1 MEQQTISRKS
11 LIRALLKKEPDKTVV
26 DELGKVLIGYP
37 DLKVPLKDL
46 ASATARLK
54 VELRRNFGKELAKFY
69 SKFLEKCLQDEILSP
84 ADWRALHQ
92 LKILFGFSNAHAEKI
107 HNQLVMRHYSKT
119 VEQAIADKK
128 MDPRERS
135 FLKKMQQDLKLH
147 PTVAEKI
154 YRDKASEMVQ
164 RTFVSALSDQRLSPS
179 EEDELE
185 TLAHHLGVKID
196 YDERTQNILD
206 RYRLFWMIENGEIPA
221 IDSAI
226 KLNRNEKC
234 YFTADANWCELQAI
248 TKSARYG
255 STTPRQAFDHGD
267 QIQRQL
273 FHELNVKDSGRIYLT
288 SKRIVFSGEKRQ
300 RAIPHSRIKDFIP
313 MENGIQ
319 IHRPSGNNPF
329 LQFELGVDVFSLILA
344 RVLRDYHS

>member
-1 MEQQTISRKS
+1 MEEQAASRKL
-11 LIRALLKKEPDKTVV
+11 LIRSLLKKEPDKSVV
-26 DELGKVLIGYP
+26 DELGKVLVGYP

-69 SKFLEKCLQDEILSP
+69 SKFLEKCLQDEILTP
-84 ADWRALHQ
+84 EDWKALHQ
-92 LKILFGFSNAHAEKI
+92 LKILFGFSNAQAERI

-128 MDPRERS
+128 LDPRERS
-135 FLKKMQQDLKLH
+135 FLRKMQQDLKLH
-147 PTVAEKI
+147 PAVAERI
-154 YRDKASEMVQ
+154 YRDKASEVVQ
-164 RTFVSALSDQRLSPS
+164 RTFVSALADQRLSPS
-179 EEDELE
+179 EEKELE
-185 TLAHHLGVKID
+185 ALAHHLGVKID
-196 YDERTQNILD
+196 YDERTQDILD
-206 RYRLFWMIENGEIPA
+206 RYRLFWLIENGEIPA
-221 IDSAI
+221 IESAV

-255 STTPRQAFDHGD
+255 STARQALD
-267 QIQRQL
+267 QVDQVQRQL

-288 SKRIVFSGEKRQ
+288 SKRIIFSGDKRQ
-300 RAIPHSRIKDFIP
+300 RTIPHSRIKDFIP
-313 MENGIQ
+313 MENGVQ
-319 IHRPSGNNPF
+319 IHRLSGNNPF